1 MEVFISF
8 VGLLRKS
15 RVQKRLQKVL
25 LFVIIDEIVVKKR
38 RLKENKEEK
47 NDILSKDET
56 IRFQFFES
64 FFWSI
69 KNQIVSPF

>member
-56 IRFQFFES
+56 IRFQFF
-64 FFWSI
+64 
-69 KNQIVSPF
+69 

>member
-8 VGLLRKS
+8 VGLLKKS
-15 RVQKRLQKVL
+15 RVRKRLQKVL

-56 IRFQFFES
+56 IRFQFF
-64 FFWSI
+64 
-69 KNQIVSPF
+69 